1 MSLGL
6 GSRILEVDGL
16 QLRPLAA
23 ADAQSLFAL
32 FSDPDVTE
40 YMDIDPLTQVAEA
53 RDIIAWAQD
62 LAAVDQGGR
71 WGIWRPGKGL
81 IGTCGFNSL
90 ELSRGR
96 RGEVAY
102 DLARAEWGKGIMSRL
117 LPVILDLGYRELGL
131 RRIEAMVTV
140 GNQRS
145 CKLLERHGFTREG
158 ELRDHGYW
166 KGRFWDQIVYGRLSD

>member
-1 MSLGL
+1 
-6 GSRILEVDGL
+6 
-16 QLRPLAA
+16 
-23 ADAQSLFAL
+23 
-32 FSDPDVTE
+32 
-40 YMDIDPLTQVAEA
+40 
-53 RDIIAWAQD
+53 
-62 LAAVDQGGR
+62 
-71 WGIWRPGKGL
+71 
-81 IGTCGFNSL
+81 
-90 ELSRGR
+90 
-96 RGEVAY
+96 VAY

-145 CKLLERHGFTREG
+145 CSLLERHGFTREG